1 MIKEDCIIPNALFG
15 VYYVCEFLE
24 VLLQG
29 LRGLS
34 FINVPIIIARNSM
47 SSSSERG
54 GINCIF
60 YFGFIILYYYIGVP
74 KIYKYIYIYINK

>member
-1 MIKEDCIIPNALFG
+1 MIKDDCIIPNALFG

-60 YFGFIILYYYIGVP
+60 YFGVYYFILLHWGCENIQ
-74 KIYKYIYIYINK
+74 IYIYINK